1 MSRSSTR
8 TWSGSRWAV
17 VAIVALVVTATLP
30 GVVAAEPA
38 QSVGDLT
45 ARAKQVSDRLESL
58 EVRSSQLD
66 EQYNTTQLE
75 IEQLQRQLAE
85 NTAEVE
91 AARAALTDHRSTARR
106 YAIDAYVSGGAVDEF
121 LTPGDDNA
129 NLSRK
134 RTYLSAVS
142 GDRQQVIDDVS
153 AAEGDLSDRE
163 AGLRAKAADI
173 EAQRVALE
181 SSRGDLEATIDEQQA
196 LRASLEGQLAQAVTA
211 ERERREAEDA
221 SRARADAAAAQAAAE
236 RQAAARTAT
245 TLRAEAAARV
255 APTTT
260 EAEDSDEPRDGDRDI
275 PESTVA
281 FPDPGNVPPG
291 AAGAIAAAR
300 TQLGVPY
307 RWGGASPGKGFD
319 CSGLVM
325 WAYGQVGRG
334 LPHSSRALF
343 SMSRRISAGQLQ
355 PGDLVFGGSPVH
367 HVGMYVGD
375 GMMIHAPHSGEVVKI
390 ASMYSTSKPVQF
402 GRL

>member
-1 MSRSSTR
+1 MSRSSLR
-8 TWSGSRWAV
+8 ARSGSRWAI
-17 VAIVALVVTATLP
+17 VAIAAFVLTATLP
-30 GVVAAEPA
+30 GVVSAEPA
-38 QSVGDLT
+38 QSVGDLN
-45 ARAKQVSDRLESL
+45 ARAKEVNDRLESL

-66 EQYNTTQLE
+66 EQYNATQIE
-75 IEQLQRQLAE
+75 IDQLQQQLAQ

-91 AARAALTDHRSTARR
+91 AARAALSDHRSAARR
-106 YAIDAYVSGGAVDEF
+106 YAIDAYVTGGAVDEL

-142 GDRQQVIDDVS
+142 GDRQQVIDDVA
-153 AAEGDLSDRE
+153 AAEGDLADRE
-163 AGLRAKAADI
+163 TDLQVKADAI
-173 EAQRVALE
+173 EAKRAALE
-181 SSRGDLEATIDEQQA
+181 ASRTDLQSTIDEQTA
-196 LRASLEGQLAQAVTA
+196 LQSTIKGQLAAAVDA

-221 SRARADAAAAQAAAE
+221 TRARAAAAEAQQAAA
-236 RQAAARTAT
+236 RQAAAAATAT
-245 TLRAEAAARV
+245 TLRARSEAS
-255 APTTT
+255 TTT
-260 EAEDSDEPRDGDRDI
+260 EPEDSDEPRDGDTDAPDPTI
-275 PESTVA
+275 V

-307 RWGGASPGKGFD
+307 RWGAASPGSGFD

-334 LPHSSRALF
+334 LPHSSRALY
-343 SMSRRISAGQLQ
+343 SMTRRISAAQLQ

-367 HVGMYVGD
+367 HVGIYVGD
-375 GMMIHAPHSGEVVKI
+375 GMMIHAPHSGDVVRI